1 MKFKDSIIIIL
12 LFIIAVTLGIFV
24 GFKISEKNKNGNEI
38 DQGNIS
44 DNKNDKNNNEQDYSL
59 TEATRLMDNYVLE
72 HCGSKYI
79 TDLTNETSKNYL
91 SFKMTASTDT
101 VACKELEDEGIV
113 ENENVMGGYGDV
125 VLAQCELDEKEH
137 YFEHN
142 LYNYD
147 NALKSKKVLF
157 GNLSSLQKKVVY
169 FDTDKYYYYY
179 YYSTKN
185 GFVHLNL
192 PTGYGCTETFSYGL
206 ISARI
211 IGDDLKI
218 LAYNTRIESITGI
231 EIKETVNYEFTFKMQ
246 DTGYYLASIEEVK

>member
-12 LFIIAVTLGIFV
+12 LFIIAVALGIFV
-24 GFKISEKNKNGNEI
+24 GFKISEGEKNDTKV

-44 DNKNDKNNNEQDYSL
+44 DNKNDENNNEQDYSL
-59 TEATRLMDNYVLE
+59 TEATKLMDNYVLE

-79 TDLTNETSKNYL
+79 TDLTDETSKNYL
-91 SFKMTASTDT
+91 SVKVTASTDT

-113 ENENVMGGYGDV
+113 ENENVMGGYGDA

-142 LYNYD
+142 LYDYD
-147 NALKSKKVLF
+147 NVLKSKKVLF

-169 FDTDKYYYYY
+169 FDASKYYY

-185 GFVHLNL
+185 GFVRLSL

-206 ISARI
+206 LSARI

-231 EIKETVNYEFTFKMQ
+231 EIKKTVNYEFTFKMQ